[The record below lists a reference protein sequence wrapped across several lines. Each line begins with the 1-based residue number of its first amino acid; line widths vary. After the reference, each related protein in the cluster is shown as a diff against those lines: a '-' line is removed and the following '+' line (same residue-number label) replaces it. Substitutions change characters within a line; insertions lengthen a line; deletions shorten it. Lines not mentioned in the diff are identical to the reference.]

1 MSIHHRLFDPLSHL
15 PHAAISSRHP
25 LPAHIEKPPRAQR
38 KNSPGHP
45 QSTEPQQG
53 TRASHSVARHAQH
66 RGSTPKTVQNIR
78 PAAAKGKS
86 DQDRKLG
93 PATVASL
100 INTQP
105 TQRLHHQ
112 ATGPRGNVFCSP
124 VWPSYLSLLF
134 TSYHR
139 FTRFAISVAPFPL
152 QSDRRAATRRGVD
165 LQASSACQP
174 ENLDSYNDFESLRSS
189 SIVLTAAESSLVVDV
204 DRGDGHLARFCC
216 ASISPS
222 HPLHP

>member
-1 MSIHHRLFDPLSHL
+1 LGCVDSPQTFRSAVASAPCSHQF
-15 PHAAISSRHP
+15 AAPPPRYTF
-25 LPAHIEKPPRAQR
+25 AKPPRAPA

-78 PAAAKGKS
+78 PAAAKEKS
-86 DQDRKLG
+86 DQDRKRG

-112 ATGPRGNVFCSP
+112 ATGLRGNIFCSP
-124 VWPSYLSLLF
+124 VWPSYFSLLF

-139 FTRFAISVAPFPL
+139 FTRFAISVAPFPPH
-152 QSDRRAATRRGVD
+152 SHRCAANRRGVD
-165 LQASSACQP
+165 LQASSAWQS
-174 ENLDSYNDFESLRSS
+174 ESFDSYDDFDSASILPASCLRRQ
-189 SIVLTAAESSLVVDV
+189 SSLWWWM
-204 DRGDGHLARFCC
+204 
-216 ASISPS
+216 
-222 HPLHP
+222 

>member
-15 PHAAISSRHP
+15 PHAAINSRHP
-25 LPAHIEKPPRAQR
+25 LPSTHRKTTSSTA

-66 RGSTPKTVQNIR
+66 RGSTPRTVQNIR
-78 PAAAKGKS
+78 PAAAKEKS

-112 ATGPRGNVFCSP
+112 ATGPRGNIFYSP
-124 VWPSYLSLLF
+124 VWSSYFFFFSLRTIVLPVSPSPSLL
-134 TSYHR
+134 S
-139 FTRFAISVAPFPL
+139 PL
-152 QSDRRAATRRGVD
+152 HSDRRAATRRGVD
-165 LQASSACQP
+165 LQASSAWQP
-174 ENLDSYNDFESLRSS
+174 ENLDSHDDFESTSVLLSSCLRRRRA
-189 SIVLTAAESSLVVDV
+189 LWWWM
-204 DRGDGHLARFCC
+204 
-216 ASISPS
+216 
-222 HPLHP
+222 